1 VRQFFTLRYWLTLL
15 ALGVLVLLVAKC
27 AGDSGGSARP
37 VDPGAGQP
45 SAATHHVDLL
55 VPVFQVQAPGGVA
68 LTDGVLSADMTLQI
82 DPTRTM
88 LVTAGTPGAW
98 NCPLWERERECV
110 VAVDLLG
117 DAVLWFEV
125 LPGAPTVAM
134 KVAPVVEL
142 LADNMV
148 RLSNGWILPRLA
160 LVERSCSDETTSLKQ
175 FVDTF
180 GDTATATFDFEL
192 QKIVKVTCPRG
203 GATTTTAVPISTIPV
218 DTVFGSTVPVSTV
231 PGQTTTTAEP
241 G

>member
-1 VRQFFTLRYWLTLL
+1 MRQFFTLRYWLTLL
-15 ALGVLVLLVAKC
+15 ALGVLVLVVAKC
-27 AGDSGGSARP
+27 TGHSGGAANP
-37 VDPGAGQP
+37 VAPGSGLP

-55 VPVFQVQAPGGVA
+55 VPVLQVQAPGGVE
-68 LTDGVLSADMTLQI
+68 LTNGVLSADMTLQI

-88 LVTAGTPGAW
+88 LVAAGTPGAW
-98 NCPLWERERECV
+98 NCPLWERERQCV
-110 VAVDLLG
+110 VAADLLG
-117 DAVLWFEV
+117 DGVLWFEV
-125 LPGAPTVAM
+125 VPGTPTVTM

-148 RLSNGWILPRLA
+148 RLSNGWILPRLS
-160 LVERSCSDETTSLKQ
+160 LVERSCSDETTSLKH

-180 GDTATATFDFEL
+180 GNTATATFDFEL

-203 GATTTTAVPISTIPV
+203 GATTTTEVPISAVPV
-218 DTVFGSTVPVSTV
+218 DTVSVSTV